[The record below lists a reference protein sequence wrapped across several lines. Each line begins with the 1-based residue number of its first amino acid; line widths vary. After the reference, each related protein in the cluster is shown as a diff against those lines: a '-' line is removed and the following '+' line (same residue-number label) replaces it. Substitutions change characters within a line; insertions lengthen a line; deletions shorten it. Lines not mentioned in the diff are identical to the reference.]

1 MMNTTNPSERSAETD
16 EDHAGSGGQL
26 SALPPRERRRHHR
39 REAILDVAMELF
51 SKNGYADTSMVAIA
65 DAVDLTSA
73 ALYRYF
79 PSKRAIME
87 QIFAERL
94 RRRPERWTAEQRQ
107 EHLVRPLR
115 EALLDHMMD
124 ALERPLSEHELMVLV
139 VRESVSGEDDA
150 RNSHAQ
156 AMDAVD
162 RRTRWILR
170 NHPEAQALSDEQV
183 NGLALGLGY
192 AFLGML
198 VDVLMGHL
206 NRADGGTELGDIE
219 HRHILNDARTM
230 FEAILDAVVPR
241 AAGR

>member
-1 MMNTTNPSERSAETD
+1 MADTPDVSQSLTD
-16 EDHAGSGGQL
+16 EDPERIEEL

-51 SKNGYADTSMVAIA
+51 SKNGYANTSMVAIA

-94 RRRPERWTAEQRQ
+94 RRRPERWTPEQRQ
-107 EHLVRPLR
+107 QHLVRPLR
-115 EALLDHMMD
+115 DALIEHMID
-124 ALERPLSEHELMVLV
+124 ALERPLNEHELMVLV
-139 VRESVSGEDDA
+139 VRESVSGEEDA

-170 NHPEAQALSDEQV
+170 NHPEAQGLTEDQV
-183 NGLALGLGY
+183 NGLTLALGY
-192 AFLGML
+192 SFLGMM

-206 NRADGGTELGDIE
+206 NRADGGTELGNIE
-219 HRHILNDARTM
+219 RRHIVRDAEVM
-230 FEAILDAVVPR
+230 FAAIIDAVVPR
-241 AAGR
+241 EAIS